1 MEKKKEKTQA
11 TINYFAIDGAKG
23 KVTRSCVMDVYAK
36 YLDDTTAEKK
46 YITAGD
52 LKAARDLSKNGY
64 IYLETVTIKAVMSAK
79 DFILNAAFENEKN
92 VEDGGN
98 HND

>member
-1 MEKKKEKTQA
+1 MAKKKEKPQV
-11 TINYFAIDGAKG
+11 TINYFAIDGARG

-64 IYLETVTIKAVMSAK
+64 IYLETVSIKAVMSAK
-79 DFILNAAFENEKN
+79 DFIRNATFESEKE
-92 VEDGGN
+92 VENGGN
-98 HND
+98 NND